1 MKYMKNIY
9 AINVFMVFLFYSI
22 AYPTIKFV
30 NLPLFANSTTGLLAK
45 SGKGIIMQ
53 NNLFKISFIP
63 AYY

>member
-30 NLPLFANSTTGLLAK
+30 NLPLFANSTAIIAVDDNRIVGKKWQRHHKAK
-45 SGKGIIMQ
+45 
-53 NNLFKISFIP
+53 
-63 AYY
+63 